1 MITFVSL
8 WLLGAQGG
16 GERMHTMMQWHG
28 LDVMVVSS
36 RLVAV
41 GLGEVD
47 KSERYFE
54 GRSQALVRLK
64 EKEGVKDDL

>member
-1 MITFVSL
+1 
-8 WLLGAQGG
+8 
-16 GERMHTMMQWHG
+16 
-28 LDVMVVSS
+28 MVGNECTRWCSGMG

-41 GLGEVD
+41 GMGEVD

-64 EKEGVKDDL
+64 EKGGVKDDF